1 MEVEKLKP
9 LTGSQ
14 IQLLKKTFRILDT
27 DNLTKR
33 FYTTLFLKHPEVKA
47 LFPTNLSELATK
59 LVSVFELVIFS
70 FEEQSPDQYLLH
82 KNVLVPLRNL
92 GKKHVDTGVENKYYP
107 LANEILV
114 QSMKDEVGYLFSDEA
129 EEAWRLAFRHLTTA
143 MLNKELDNVAPES
156 GSMRETFRYIKSFF
170 NS

>member
-27 DNLTKR
+27 DNLTRR
-33 FYTTLFLKHPEVKA
+33 FYTTLFIRHPEVKA
-47 LFPTNLSELATK
+47 LFPANLTDLATK

-70 FEEQSPDQYLLH
+70 FEERSPDQYLLH
-82 KNVLVPLRNL
+82 KDVLVPLRNL
-92 GKKHVDTGVENKYYP
+92 GKKHLDTGVEDKYYP
-107 LANEILV
+107 LANDILV

-129 EEAWRLAFRHLTTA
+129 EEAWRLAFKHLTAA
-143 MLNKELDNVAPES
+143 MHNKELDNAAVES

-170 NS
+170 KS